1 MEVARDKGAL
11 HQKLQLVQL
20 NMALQEELI
29 PADKEA
35 KFLEIKYQCKGRLW
49 LNDPYLLRLMDE
61 VLSFSRLKIGRQQI
75 DGSVALWATME
86 VTSKAI
92 MGIAWEGGGM
102 DDGYRGSKIA
112 ALIPDDK
119 NLERNSIDFDP

>member
-1 MEVARDKGAL
+1 MNWCGFRAVI
-11 HQKLQLVQL
+11 VV
-20 NMALQEELI
+20 
-29 PADKEA
+29 
-35 KFLEIKYQCKGRLW
+35 
-49 LNDPYLLRLMDE
+49 DE
-61 VLSFSRLKIGRQQI
+61 VYSRVLKGFCGRQQI

-92 MGIAWEGGGM
+92 MGIAWEGEGM